1 MDVGIYKVTSENTL
15 SVKLYSVSPKNLN
28 FYFNSFSIYNDDIR
42 YNIVQDMLKSAFMFP
57 YRLTNE
63 NIKDNMVQFLS
74 EEVPYTDAIQV
85 RVNEIQ

>member
-42 YNIVQDMLKSAFMFP
+42 YNIV
-57 YRLTNE
+57 
-63 NIKDNMVQFLS
+63 
-74 EEVPYTDAIQV
+74 
-85 RVNEIQ
+85 